1 MMNVPIFLAL
11 AALSLLLGVAVAVMA
26 VYIVRTRNARKQRG
40 LFGPWPIRKVG
51 LDAFDAAFRCGP
63 LGPGLAAEVRFVGR
77 GKLPVPG
84 GLGDVESWVLAVL
97 AKRARR
103 LFEFGTC
110 TGKTAYLW
118 AANAPADAVVTTLT
132 LAPDQVAQYAAEA
145 GDDPEAAAAAMAE
158 SAFDGFLYSG
168 TPEAAKIEQLYG
180 DSKAFDETDYVGR
193 CDLVFVDGSHAYSYV
208 KSDSEKALRMVRPG
222 GLVLWDDYHGPR
234 RAPGVWRAL
243 NELSR
248 SHHLVHLAGTTLV
261 AYRRPEAAG

>member
-1 MMNVPIFLAL
+1 VTYAL
-11 AALSLLLGVAVAVMA
+11 AGLSLLLGVAVAVMA
-26 VYIVRTRNARKQRG
+26 GYIARTRGTRKQRG
-40 LFGPWPIRKVG
+40 LIRPWPIRKVA
-51 LDAFDAAFRCGP
+51 LDAFDAAFRCGRF
-63 LGPGLAAEVRFVGR
+63 GPGLDAEVRFLGR
-77 GKLPVPG
+77 GNLPVPG
-84 GLGDVESWVLAVL
+84 GMGDVESWILAVL
-97 AKRARR
+97 AKPARR

-132 LAPDQVAQYAAEA
+132 LAPEQLSDYAPAA
-145 GDDPEAAAAAMAE
+145 GDDAEAAGAAAAE
-158 SAFDGFLYSG
+158 STFDSFLYTG

-180 DSKAFDETDYVGR
+180 DSKAFDETPYAGR

-243 NELSR
+243 NELNR
-248 SHHLVHLAGTTLV
+248 SHPLMHLAGTTLV
-261 AYRRPEAAG
+261 AYRRPE